1 MRLRLR
7 SASRRNPIQFPT
19 NTERPNR
26 GDANKIQGCDYH
38 PSMQQIAY
46 VDTETGESGE
56 RRLMHR
62 GGEAERFYR
71 ELKQRQIEVRV
82 GMEATGY
89 ARWFERLLAEL
100 GFELW
105 IGDPAR
111 IRARRVRK
119 QKTDRKD
126 AQLLLQLLLEGD
138 GFPRIWV
145 PSPENRDLRQLLWH
159 RHRLVQMRT
168 RIMNQLQAVA
178 MNEGLRRKRGL
189 WSESGRKQLE
199 SFLLAPWA
207 TRRRHDLLELL
218 DRLNP
223 TIQEL
228 TAAVEKEG
236 QNKPEVQLLMSHPG
250 VGPLTALAFVLII
263 GSTERFQC
271 GKQMGSYLGL
281 IPCEDSSADQQRL
294 GHISKQGS
302 SLLRFLLV
310 EAAQVAVRVNPEWR
324 RRFLH
329 LAMRRGRKIA
339 KVAMARRVAVG
350 LYWMWRKQWDY
361 QQVVKFGSHVG
372 QLELRH
378 GVQ

>member
-1 MRLRLR
+1 ML
-7 SASRRNPIQFPT
+7 I
-19 NTERPNR
+19 
-26 GDANKIQGCDYH
+26 IGCDYH

-46 VDTETGESGE
+46 ADTETGEGGE

-62 GGEAERFYR
+62 DGEAERFYR
-71 ELKQRQIEVRV
+71 ELKQRQMEVRV

-126 AQLLLQLLLEGD
+126 AQLLLRLLLEGD

-178 MNEGLRRKRGL
+178 MNEGLRRKRAL

-207 TRRRHDLLELL
+207 TRRRQDLLELL

-223 TIQEL
+223 TIHEL
-228 TAAVEKEG
+228 TAAVEKEA
-236 QNKPEVQLLMSHPG
+236 QNKPEAQLLMSHPG

-263 GSTERFQC
+263 GTPERFQC

-281 IPCEDSSADQQRL
+281 ISCEDSSADQQRL

-350 LYWMWRKQWDY
+350 LYWMWRKEWHY